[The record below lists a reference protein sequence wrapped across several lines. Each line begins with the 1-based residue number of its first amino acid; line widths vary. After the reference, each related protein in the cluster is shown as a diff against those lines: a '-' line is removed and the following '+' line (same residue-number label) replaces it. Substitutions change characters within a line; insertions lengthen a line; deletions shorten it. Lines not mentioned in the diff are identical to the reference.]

1 MVQQLTGV
9 LASRIEVSPIYG
21 NLMVVFLCAPGW
33 IRTSDLL
40 INSQML
46 CLLSYKGIFFKKRA
60 ISDRTLHISALPTEL
75 LSHSLFHLAREAGLE
90 PATTRLTVEEIPIY
104 GTSCVYL
111 FLERMNG
118 IEPSS
123 SVWRTDALPLCY
135 IRK

>member
-60 ISDRTLHISALPTEL
+60 ISDRTLHIVLYP
-75 LSHSLFHLAREAGLE
+75 LSYSRILCFTWRERRDSN
-90 PATTRLTVEEIPIY
+90 PR
-104 GTSCVYL
+104 
-111 FLERMNG
+111 
-118 IEPSS
+118 
-123 SVWRTDALPLCY
+123 PLD
-135 IRK
+135 

>member
-46 CLLSYKGIFFKKRA
+46 CLLSYKGIFFQKEGNKRQDFTYQC
-60 ISDRTLHISALPTEL
+60 STH
-75 LSHSLFHLAREAGLE
+75 
-90 PATTRLTVEEIPIY
+90 
-104 GTSCVYL
+104 
-111 FLERMNG
+111 
-118 IEPSS
+118 
-123 SVWRTDALPLCY
+123 
-135 IRK
+135 